1 MKEVVEKF
9 IGESWNRDEL
19 ENEMKRIARGREN
32 KIGIETAVDGLIP

>member
-19 ENEMKRIARGREN
+19 ENEMNRGGRGRI
-32 KIGIETAVDGLIP
+32 KLG